1 MAKVE
6 NIEEVIA
13 EYKRE
18 YRRVTGKTCPEVA
31 VKRAWINVGNVSFRP
46 DGFVAALE
54 VLKKR
59 PAVDKHSEDV
69 KVNEDFATLVK
80 AKADLV
86 SMMNSLRNLNTVTAE
101 QMENANDFI
110 AKAIDEVDVVIEKNV
125 MFE

>member
-18 YRRVTGKTCPEVA
+18 YRRVTGKTCPNVE

-46 DGFVAALE
+46 EGFVTALE
-54 VLKKR
+54 MLKKR
-59 PAVDKHSEDV
+59 PAIDKHSDDV
-69 KVNEDFATLVK
+69 KVNEDFATLAK

-86 SMMNSLRNLNTVTAE
+86 SIMNKLRSLNTVDAE
-101 QMENANDFI
+101 FVENATDFI
-110 AKAIDEVDVVIEKNV
+110 AKSVDEINILIEKNV

>member
-18 YRRVTGKTCPEVA
+18 YRRVTGKTCPEVL

-46 DGFVAALE
+46 EGFVTALE
-54 VLKKR
+54 MLKKR

-69 KVNEDFATLVK
+69 EVNTDFAELVT
-80 AKADLV
+80 AKANLISIMNKLLTLKTIPAEEFKSVKEGVDKALVEIDDL
-86 SMMNSLRNLNTVTAE
+86 
-101 QMENANDFI
+101 
-110 AKAIDEVDVVIEKNV
+110 IERNV
-125 MFE
+125 MFD